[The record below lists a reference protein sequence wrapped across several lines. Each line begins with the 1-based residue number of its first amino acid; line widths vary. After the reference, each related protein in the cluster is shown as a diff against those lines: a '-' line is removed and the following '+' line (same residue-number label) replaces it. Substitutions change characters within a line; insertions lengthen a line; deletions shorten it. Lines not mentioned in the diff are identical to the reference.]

1 MFLSEILF
9 NASWDDSF
17 KMLIFSMEPKKDLVL
32 NYFVQVIIS
41 SFFHTFF
48 QRSDIE
54 SSAW

>member
-41 SFFHTFF
+41 SFFQPFF

-54 SSAW
+54 SSAR